1 MEPLKGCALNTLS
14 LNTDEKCQGLIKIC
28 RSLVVLTALET
39 EYSNDL
45 L

>member
-1 MEPLKGCALNTLS
+1 MEPLKGCALNALS
-14 LNTDEKCQGLIKIC
+14 LNTDKKCQGFITIYQ
-28 RSLVVLTALET
+28 SLVVLSALGT